1 LILCFRVSEKEEQK
15 RIFESFA
22 RGAAGTALWIEG
34 AGLGLYVA
42 KKYLELHQGKIWAE
56 SKGKGKGSTFYIEL
70 PMK

>member
-1 LILCFRVSEKEEQK
+1 MEERK

-56 SKGKGKGSTFYIEL
+56 SEGKGKGSTFYIEL
-70 PMK
+70 PIK